1 MTEQK
6 GIPSYNAKDI
16 QVENLELT
24 IPSLQARLI
33 QMVMKY
39 YINGIGAMVI
49 IVTGLKMKRRPI
61 LGNLRGILRLGL

>member
-49 IVTGLKMKRRPI
+49 IVTGLEMKRRPI